1 MKAKTII
8 SALLLAAGAAAWAQT
23 PADSAEIIPPSSF
36 DTDWHELQNNWLMRR
51 YAVMDSAARTARQK
65 PASDEVYI
73 ERLQKLQTIMPMQ
86 YNDVVRGF
94 IELYA
99 LKKPQ
104 LVENMLGMSLFYMP
118 IFEDALERHGM
129 PLELKYLPVIE
140 SALNPNA
147 VSRAGAAGLWQFM
160 PSTGKDLGLEVNS
173 LVDER
178 RDPWTSTEAACV
190 YLKTLYNMYNDWN
203 LAIAAYNCGPGN
215 VNKAINRAGG
225 KIGEDNDYWQIYYY
239 LPSET
244 RGYVPAFIA
253 ANYVMNYYGE
263 HGIKPALARMPMVVD
278 TVHVTNRVHFDQIST
293 VLGIPVDELRALNP
307 QYRKDVIPGNAKEY
321 VLTLPAMQAYCYQVN
336 EPIII
341 NFNSDTYNTA
351 PTVTPGQSS
360 AVVEKEDNIGKYREE
375 STTVYHKVKRGETL
389 KSIAGQYGVTA
400 QSIRS
405 ANNLSS
411 SRVRTGKTLKIVIVK
426 KVYLDPE
433 AAAAAQADS
442 TAVMA
447 DSTAVAATE
456 PVVEE
461 TPAPAPAPTQN
472 TNANNNN
479 RRNNSSASTPK
490 YTNYTVK
497 SGDTLGKIAK
507 KHNTTVAAIKKAN
520 GLRSDMIRPGQKLK
534 IPKK

>member
-8 SALLLAAGAAAWAQT
+8 SALLLTAGASAWAQA
-23 PADSAEIIPPSSF
+23 PADSAEILPPSSF

-51 YAVMDSAARTARQK
+51 YAVMDSTARTARQK
-65 PASDEVYI
+65 PGSDEVYI
-73 ERLQKLQTIMPMQ
+73 ERLQKLQTVMPMQ

-178 RDPWTSTEAACV
+178 RDPWSSTDAACV
-190 YLKTLYNMYNDWN
+190 YLKKLYNMYDDWN

-225 KIGEDNDYWQIYYY
+225 KIGENNDYWQIYYY

-263 HGIKPALARMPMVVD
+263 HGIKPVLARMPLVVD
-278 TVHVTNRVHFDQIST
+278 TVHVTNRVHFDQISA

-307 QYRKDVIPGNAKEY
+307 QYRKDVIPGNAREY

-336 EPIII
+336 EPIIL
-341 NFNSDTYNTA
+341 NFNAEAYNTA
-351 PTVTPGQSS
+351 ATVTPGQSS
-360 AVVEKEDNIGKYREE
+360 AVVEKEDGLGKYREE

-389 KSIAGQYGVTA
+389 KSIADQYGVTA

-411 SRVRTGKTLKIVIVK
+411 SRVRTGKTLKIVVVK

-433 AAAAAQADS
+433 VAAAA
-442 TAVMA
+442 A
-447 DSTAVAATE
+447 DSTAVAADSASVAASE
-456 PVVEE
+456 QAAAQPA
-461 TPAPAPAPTQN
+461 TPAPAQH
-472 TNANNNN
+472 TNANNSN
-479 RRNNSSASTPK
+479 RRNNNNSSASVPK
-490 YTNYTVK
+490 YTTYTVK